1 MRESYTVVIIG
12 QNNNLAIA
20 FNSELTRTSI
30 YNRPLFL
37 HFNNDQLVGPFTSL
51 TATVTGPQGNEN
63 HKIINTIKVIHKGV
77 PSDESVLLSISE
89 AVVTDKAFYSC
100 SVQGQLSGRLCTK
113 ITSADLAPQSFSEMG

>member
-12 QNNNLAIA
+12 QNNILAIA

-63 HKIINTIKVIHKGV
+63 HKIINTIKVVHKGV
-77 PSDESVLLSISE
+77 PADVRIIIANRD
-89 AVVTDKAFYSC
+89 AVVTDK
-100 SVQGQLSGRLCTK
+100 SVYKCEEAGLLFGVEC
-113 ITSADLAPQSFSEMG
+113 